1 MSKNEGKGPKLV
13 LLDDDVRLQGKF
25 QRMLAEHGN
34 KIFSLS
40 MPLKNWCTIHG
51 LVTLALDHPGIQDL
65 SERTPAVADLY
76 GDAHASMLQLCGL
89 TPEEVDRLFRMRE
102 DDQK

>member
-1 MSKNEGKGPKLV
+1 MADNERKAPKLV
-13 LLDDDVRLQGKF
+13 LLDEDVRVQGKF
-25 QRMLAEHGN
+25 QRILNEHGD

-76 GDAHASMLQLCGL
+76 ADAHASMLQLCGL
-89 TPEEVDRLFRMRE
+89 TPEEVDRLFTMRE